1 VPSSSSSSSRAGT
14 PARVTACLTVGTA
27 LLWPLASTADAH
39 VRVRADETATGAY
52 SALTFRVPN
61 ESDTAST
68 TEVSVQLPQD
78 TPFSSVQTRPVSGWR
93 AELVTEKLPSPVQ
106 VNGATLTEAVRTVT
120 WTADRGAAIAPEQ
133 FQEFALSVGP
143 LPAAGTVLLPAT
155 QTYSDGEVVRWDE
168 PVPESGEEPERP
180 APVLVVTTAASS
192 TTASEPAPASPAP
205 APTTDAGPAATDG
218 TARWLGGLALALAVL
233 ATALG
238 AVAVRTARGSR

>member
-1 VPSSSSSSSRAGT
+1 MPTSPSRAGT
-14 PARVTACLTVGTA
+14 PARVTAALTVGTA
-27 LLWPLASTADAH
+27 LLWPLATTAGAH
-39 VRVRADETATGAY
+39 VRVRADETTTGAY

-68 TEVSVQLPQD
+68 TKVSVQLPQD

-93 AELVTEKLPSPVQ
+93 APLVTEKLPSPVQ
-106 VNGATLTEAVRTVT
+106 GNGAALTEAVRTVT
-120 WTADRGAAIAPEQ
+120 WTAERDAAIAPEQ
-133 FQEFALSVGP
+133 YQEFALSVGP

-168 PVPESGEEPERP
+168 PVPASGEEPERP
-180 APVLVVTTAASS
+180 APALVVTAAASA
-192 TTASEPAPASPAP
+192 TPAAEPGTADPAP
-205 APTTDAGPAATDG
+205 APTTAPAGTTADG

-238 AVAVRTARGSR
+238 AVAVRTARRPG